1 MNKILSLVIAISAVS
16 VSTSLAGPIVL
27 PPTNT
32 PIDGGLKLIIGGGLV
47 YAAKKYRDQ
56 NRK

>member
-1 MNKILSLVIAISAVS
+1 MNKILSLVTAISAVS
-16 VSTSLAGPIVL
+16 VSTALAGPIVL

-32 PIDGGLKLIIGGGLV
+32 PIDGGLTLIIGGGLV